1 MRTPPGSALSHH
13 RVEDHQE
20 LPHTR
25 NQSHLLGLAG
35 RHQPFVELPDG
46 GIEARSDQGSH
57 VECLPN
63 PRPAAPYGAPASQ
76 GAGVP
81 VERSDPN
88 EGRELPGR
96 KRAELGQLRKER
108 PAKHRTYSGNTPQE
122 SLVRLEG
129 RAVFDDLIEIPVGA
143 SELFFEPPYVG
154 LDASADGLGGAR
166 PEAVFLS
173 GQHADDLP
181 SSGENLPKLPGFGVG
196 DGSGRG
202 ADGLR
207 KASKNESIQSV
218 GLGQLAGGFGEVA
231 CLARVDHEEGHS
243 RGGQGGGYGT
253 LEACCGLQ
261 DHQSLRDLGEL
272 AEKLLDPG
280 LVVGSDEAFTGG
292 EDSNIQ
298 GSLGDVYAH
307 VGSSFSSGAQTD
319 SPFSPA
325 SLGSPNLAGTGSGS
339 SPAQAT
345 VRAPPEVSV
354 RARRSWLSH
363 GLQRSL
369 GPRSI
374 RSTAPTPTDC
384 RPKPKHKGGFM
395 KTQTPHPG
403 PDGVSGSGWP

>member
-181 SSGENLPKLPGFGVG
+181 SSGENLPKVPG
-196 DGSGRG
+196 
-202 ADGLR
+202 
-207 KASKNESIQSV
+207 
-218 GLGQLAGGFGEVA
+218 
-231 CLARVDHEEGHS
+231 LARVDHEEGHS

-272 AEKLLDPG
+272 AKKLLDPG

-363 GLQRSL
+363 GLKSAKL
-369 GPRSI
+369 GTKEHSI
-374 RSTAPTPTDC
+374 YRAHTN
-384 RPKPKHKGGFM
+384 RL
-395 KTQTPHPG
+395 
-403 PDGVSGSGWP
+403 